1 MVLAF
6 MFLHSFGT
14 NREPV
19 LGRLTF
25 NHHQDNR
32 TRDICV
38 DGVAASVSLS
48 KTKKH
53 IPTTTEYKIQNTFSK
68 PIIDCDA

>member
-6 MFLHSFGT
+6 MFLHSFG
-14 NREPV
+14 NRKPV

-25 NHHQDNR
+25 NNHQDNG

-53 IPTTTEYKIQNTFSK
+53 IPTTTEY
-68 PIIDCDA
+68 II